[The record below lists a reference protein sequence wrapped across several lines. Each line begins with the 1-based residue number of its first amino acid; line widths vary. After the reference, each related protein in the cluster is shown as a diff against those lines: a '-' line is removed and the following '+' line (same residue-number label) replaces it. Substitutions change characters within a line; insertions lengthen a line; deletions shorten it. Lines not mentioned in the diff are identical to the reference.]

1 MEKKGFTVWFTGL
14 PFSGKKQLAGM
25 LSARLESIGYKTKV
39 LDSGKIRRE
48 YNQELGYSKEE
59 VYRNLKRLCF
69 ECQML
74 TENNVVAIAVT
85 ISPYKEL
92 RDKCRDKVMRYIE
105 VFCDA
110 PISVLKKRDTKGLYE
125 KAEKGLI
132 LDVAGISAPFEPP
145 DMPEVLYQSDRES
158 TEQGLS
164 KIITTLE
171 VLGYIEK
178 QKRRILTEEEEDM
191 IRQRLKDLGYI

>member
-1 MEKKGFTVWFTGL
+1 MGKKGFTVWFTGL

-25 LSARLESIGYKTKV
+25 LAAKLESMGYKTKV

-48 YNQELGYSKEE
+48 YNQELGHSKEE
-59 VYRNLKRLCF
+59 VYKNVRRLCF

-74 TENNVVAIAVT
+74 TENAVVAIAVT

-92 RDKCRDKVMRYIE
+92 RDECRDKITRYIE

-110 PISVLKKRDTKGLYE
+110 PIAVLKERDTKGLYA
-125 KAEKGLI
+125 KAEQGLI

-145 DMPEVLYQSDRES
+145 DKPEVLFQSDRE
-158 TEQGLS
+158 THEQGLS

-178 QKRRILTEEEEDM
+178 QKRRVLTEEEEDM